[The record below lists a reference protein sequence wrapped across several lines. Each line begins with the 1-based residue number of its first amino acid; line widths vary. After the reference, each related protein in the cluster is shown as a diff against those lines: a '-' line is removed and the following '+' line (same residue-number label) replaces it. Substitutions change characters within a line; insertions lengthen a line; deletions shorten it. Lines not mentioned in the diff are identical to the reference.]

1 MLTNRAIPFILPML
15 CFLALTPCHVSA
27 TSVTGGRMVVDF
39 DAAALASMNFGSDPD
54 VPAMYVEEFFGGQ
67 ADATRTRDQIL
78 YDEIVPGNGAIPAT
92 GLVFEF
98 NGPTVTN
105 LTRRYSQPT
114 VFSFQPQDLT
124 GTASGGIGM
133 RGVMRMRGD
142 FEGLLLI
149 GDLLLRYDPARKD
162 PDGLRSGWV
171 LWNYL
176 DYFKV
181 PVFDTRNVSTT
192 VKPGRLTLTGT
203 VTISEQFANAFLYG
217 EQNKP
222 VGTFTLTAHLPGAD
236 FLGIETVPVG
246 NAGNAPDLT
255 GYGRVDYDYHI
266 GKTEVTNAQYAYFL
280 NAVDPDGTNP
290 HDVYNSNMSSD
301 ITVTRGGIDFFPGS
315 PAGNKYRPKPR
326 YGNKPVSYVSF
337 YDAARFTNWLM
348 TGETERGFYTLTDNV
363 TITAEGPHGPAFG
376 KPWVALP
383 NEDEWYKA
391 AYHKNDGM
399 TGNYWLYPTAGNDPP
414 TVALSNEDGDI
425 SNPGPN
431 VANYDFGAV
440 WNGAEGLGNV
450 TTVGSAGPYSASP
463 YGTLDQGG
471 NQYEWN
477 DTLIGL
483 NRGFRGGSLWRPL
496 DAMKSTTRGE
506 YYPETGG
513 SSLAFRIASSGPLA
527 RSGAVLNGFHV
538 AAGGDGLPVL
548 RFTSE
553 AAMEYQF
560 EYSTDLTHW
569 HRLYVPLTGDGS
581 VQEIPVPAAVR
592 SGGKCI
598 VRAILT
604 WIESD

>member
-1 MLTNRAIPFILPML
+1 MPTKFFFPFILSAF
-15 CFLALTPCHVSA
+15 CFAAVPPGSA
-27 TSVTGGRMVVDF
+27 TAASVAGGRMVINF
-39 DAAALASMNFGSDPD
+39 DEAALANLNFGSDPA
-54 VPAMYVEEFFGGQ
+54 VPAMYLEEFFGGP
-67 ADATRTRDQIL
+67 ADASRTRDQIL
-78 YDEIVPGNGAIPAT
+78 SDEIVPGNGAIPAT

-98 NGPTVTN
+98 NGASVTN

-114 VFSFQPQDLT
+114 AFSFQPLDLT

-142 FEGLLLI
+142 FQGGLLI
-149 GDLLLRYDPARKD
+149 GDLQLRYEASRKD
-162 PDGLRSGWV
+162 TGGLRTGWV

-176 DYFKV
+176 DNFKV
-181 PVFDTRNVSTT
+181 PVFDTQNVIAT

-236 FLGIETVPVG
+236 FLAMETVPVG
-246 NAGNAPDLT
+246 NAGNLPDQT

-280 NAVDPDGTNP
+280 NAVDPEGSNP

-301 ITVTRGGIDFFPGS
+301 ITVTRGGIDFL
-315 PAGNKYRPKPR
+315 PAAQAGKKYRPKPR

-337 YDAARFTNWLM
+337 YDATRFTNWLM

-376 KPWVALP
+376 KSWIALP

-391 AYHKNDGM
+391 AYHKNDGA
-399 TGNYWLYPTAGNDPP
+399 TANYWLYPTAANDPP

-450 TTVGSAGPYSASP
+450 TTVGSAGPLSASA

-496 DAMKSTTRGE
+496 DAMKATTRGD

-513 SSLAFRIASSGPLA
+513 SSLAFRIASAGPLS

-538 AAGGDGLPVL
+538 AAGGDGVPVL
-548 RFTSE
+548 RFSSQNGT
-553 AAMEYQF
+553 EYQF

-569 HRLYVPLTGDGS
+569 HRLYNPLTGDGS
-581 VQEIPVPAAVR
+581 MLDIPVPAAVR
-592 SGGKCI
+592 GGGRVF
-598 VRAILT
+598 VRAALT
-604 WIESD
+604 WIE